1 MTSDDDI
8 IAFIRARLDEDE
20 SVARATTGGGMPW
33 RAQARSE
40 LHTAPAGE
48 VGRNNDPDWSA
59 HWVQI
64 AVQGGGPTH
73 GDRRG
78 FGSRPDFR
86 HIARHDPAR
95 VLRQA
100 DALRDVLT
108 ELEQLAERAPH
119 PDTRMWAAG
128 AIGRMALIW
137 GTTEEVEA
145 LGG

>member
-1 MTSDDDI
+1 MAVRGGIVTDDI
-8 IAFIRARLDEDE
+8 AAFIRARLDEDE
-20 SVARATTGGGMPW
+20 TTAHNHGQASGSWSPRGDEVCDDLNAGTVAFVPVSV
-33 RAQARSE
+33 
-40 LHTAPAGE
+40 
-48 VGRNNDPDWSA
+48 
-59 HWVQI
+59 
-64 AVQGGGPTH
+64 
-73 GDRRG
+73 DRQ
-78 FGSRPDFR
+78 